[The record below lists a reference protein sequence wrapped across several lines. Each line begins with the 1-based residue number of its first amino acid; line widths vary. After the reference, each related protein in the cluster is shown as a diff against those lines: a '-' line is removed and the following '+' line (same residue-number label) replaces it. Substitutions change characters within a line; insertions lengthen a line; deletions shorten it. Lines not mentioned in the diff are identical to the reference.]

1 MKKVLISPR
10 ARAEYVDA
18 FRTIAE
24 RIAATLAEA
33 PARFLPIKMIVAGG
47 AAMHFYAGERVSHD
61 IDAVFSRRLALPE
74 GLEVSYRDADGA
86 ARHLYFDTQYNDSFG
101 LLHEDA
107 HDGAVALDLPGFDSA
122 RLLILMLAPI
132 DLAVSKIA
140 RFGEQDRSDIIT
152 LAKLGLVTAT
162 ALRKRADEALGGYV
176 GDLNRV
182 RLSIDLA
189 CKLVDAVVA
198 PTGAKRTG
206 SGQSL
211 KKRR

>member
-1 MKKVLISPR
+1 
-10 ARAEYVDA
+10 
-18 FRTIAE
+18 
-24 RIAATLAEA
+24 
-33 PARFLPIKMIVAGG
+33 
-47 AAMHFYAGERVSHD
+47 MHFYAGARVSHD

-74 GLEVSYRDADGA
+74 GPEVSYRDADGA

-107 HDGAVALDLPGFDSA
+107 HDGALALDLPGFDSA

-140 RFGEQDRSDIIT
+140 RFGEQDRSDIIA
-152 LAKLGLVTAT
+152 LAKLGRVTAT
-162 ALRKRADEALGGYV
+162 ALRKRAEEALGGYV

-198 PTGAKRTG
+198 PTAAKRTG

>member
-1 MKKVLISPR
+1 
-10 ARAEYVDA
+10 
-18 FRTIAE
+18 
-24 RIAATLAEA
+24 
-33 PARFLPIKMIVAGG
+33 
-47 AAMHFYAGERVSHD
+47 
-61 IDAVFSRRLALPE
+61 
-74 GLEVSYRDADGA
+74 
-86 ARHLYFDTQYNDSFG
+86 
-101 LLHEDA
+101 
-107 HDGAVALDLPGFDSA
+107 
-122 RLLILMLAPI
+122 MLAPI

-140 RFGEQDRSDIIT
+140 RFGEQDRSDLST